1 MQADLSCSFEHNE
14 RDNDV
19 TEPSATRPEGVQLR
33 ARRNPR
39 LIALGVLLIV
49 LGAEAR

>member
-1 MQADLSCSFEHNE
+1 MQADLSCSFENNE

-39 LIALGVLLIV
+39 LTKPLSTSSLP
-49 LGAEAR
+49 EK